1 MYPVPPGAQPTAGLV
16 EVEPSMAWNPSVLS
30 GIGIVDNILDLY
42 TDTHS
47 YLAAAGVHLQQRSHL
62 GSRIVLL

>member
-1 MYPVPPGAQPTAGLV
+1 M

-47 YLAAAGVHLQQRSHL
+47 YLAAAGARLQAAQTLRL
-62 GSRIVLL
+62 GICVVL